1 MARLATGSKD
11 AARDSPLWACKTTP
25 PAKFWRH
32 SSFPLKLLSAISF
45 YGDRSG
51 IFVRHDDSWTIPEEL
66 TGKRQPT
73 QFGRALDQLGSTFI
87 AAQSPQTKGRV
98 ERLWGYS
105 KIALAAKLRLAAG
118 ADLDSANTVR
128 QNFNADYNCRLAKSA
143 PLGVRLLKILTAS
156 VASSRSA
163 WPANTTPCSGRASA
177 FRSPNKPAASVSL
190 TPKFTSTQLSTDASV
205 LR

>member
-1 MARLATGSKD
+1 VSAVPESAVLPVVSVACAPHNSGNSCNSMARLATGSKD

-25 PAKFWRH
+25 PVKFWRH
-32 SSFPLKLLSAISF
+32 SSFPLKLLSAICF

-51 IFVRHDDSWTIPEEL
+51 IFVRHDDSWTIPEKL

-105 KIALAAKLRLAAG
+105 KIALAA
-118 ADLDSANTVR
+118 
-128 QNFNADYNCRLAKSA
+128 NCAWPQGPIWTL
-143 PLGVRLLKILTAS
+143 
-156 VASSRSA
+156 RSA